1 MMLTLLLIPAVTS
14 AGPGA
19 PTYLR
24 CEGVVDPLAVGTRVP
39 RFSWEVVDRRRG
51 AAQSAYRV
59 LVASE
64 PALLSSG
71 RADLWDSAK
80 VASSEC
86 AYVRYAGRRLASG
99 QRCFWRVRTWDADGV
114 ASPWSTLASFGVG
127 LLERSDW
134 RARWIGDPT
143 LAPEGGPEHNGY
155 HSGLGGSADA
165 AKCVTVDLG
174 SVKRFDKVVLYPARP
189 FNWVRDEPGFLF
201 PVRYLIDTSDTLDFS
216 HPTLAVDR
224 TSEDQPNPGTEPVTL
239 GFPDVTGRYVR
250 LLVTKLA
257 AREPGVHAFAL
268 AEMQVLEGDAL
279 LSHGAPVIPLDSI
292 EASGWGARMLTDGDL
307 KSHPGTLMPALPAT
321 MLRRSF
327 RLDAAP
333 VRATAYATAL
343 GLYELSL
350 NGQRVGDHILAPEW
364 TDYRTRVQYQAYDV
378 TSLLHEGDNAVAAL
392 LGDGWYAGR
401 IGLLTPPGR
410 RGMYGR
416 KPSFLAQIEIEL
428 ADGSRVTVATDGSWR
443 CAADGPVRSSD
454 TLDGEAQDA
463 RLAKWRW
470 DDTGFADDDWKP
482 AAEVATPDIAIV
494 AQPNEPIRVIDELRP
509 VSVAEPTPGTF
520 IFDLGQ
526 NVPGWVRMKLHASA
540 GRTITLRHGEMLN
553 PDGTLYIANLRS
565 APQVDTYVARGD
577 GDETFEPHFTYH
589 GFRYVEVTGLDYKP
603 SADDLVGRALCS
615 SSRPAGTFECSSP
628 MLNKLWSNILWT
640 QRANMMSVPTDCPQ
654 RDERLGWMGD
664 IQAFSQTAIFN
675 LDMSRFF
682 RKWLTDVRDAQSDE
696 GSFPDFAPNPAGR
709 ETRGAPA
716 WGDAGTIVPWNAF
729 VNYGDRDALAEHYD
743 AARRWV
749 HLVHSENQDGIWRN
763 GRGADYGDWLNGDTL
778 ILEGWPTQG
787 GEVPKEILATAFF
800 ARSAEVVAKM
810 ARALGKQDDAERYSG
825 VHERIKAA
833 FNAAYIQ
840 FDGRITGDTQAGYAL
855 ALSFGLLPDGL
866 RAAAFGHLC
875 EAVERYG
882 RHPSTGIQTTHRMM
896 LELVR
901 GGRADLAYDLLRSRT
916 RPSWGYM
923 IDQGA
928 TTIWERWDGYVEG
941 RGFQNPGMNSFNHWA
956 LGSVGE
962 WMYRII
968 LGLQPDEEHPG
979 WERFTVAPRPGGGL
993 TWARGSYRSVRGQI
1007 KMEWRTEAGGLSLN
1021 VTVPPGAA
1029 ALVRVPTTDAAT
1041 VTESGVPA
1049 GTSEGVRSLETEP
1062 DAAWFK
1068 IGSGSYT
1075 FQAQ

>member
-14 AGPGA
+14 SGPGA
-19 PTYLR
+19 PAYLR
-24 CEGVVDPLAVGTRVP
+24 CEGLVDPLAVGTREP
-39 RFSWEVVDRRRG
+39 RFSWEVVDPRRG
-51 AAQSAYRV
+51 AAQSAYQI

-64 PALLSSG
+64 PGLLAPG
-71 RADLWDSAK
+71 RADLWDSGE
-80 VASSEC
+80 VRSTEC
-86 AYVRYAGRRLASG
+86 AYVHHAGRRLASG
-99 QRCFWRVRTWDADGV
+99 QRCFWRVRTWDAVGLP
-114 ASPWSTLASFGVG
+114 SPWSPVASFGVG
-127 LLERSDW
+127 LLDPSDW
-134 RARWIGDPT
+134 RARWIGDPSPV
-143 LAPEGGPEHNGY
+143 PEGGPEHNGY
-155 HSGLGGSADA
+155 HSELAESADA
-165 AKCVTVDLG
+165 SKCVTVDLE
-174 SVKRFDKVVLYPARP
+174 SVKRFDQIALYPARP

-201 PVRYLIDTSDTLDFS
+201 PVRYLVDTSDTLDLS
-216 HPTLAVDR
+216 HPTLVVDR
-224 TSEDQPNPGTEPVTL
+224 ASEDQPNPGTEPVTL
-239 GFPDVTGRYVR
+239 RFPEVTGRYVR

-292 EASGWGARMLTDGDL
+292 EGSGWSARMLTDGDL
-307 KSHPGTLMPALPAT
+307 TSHPGTPMPALPAT
-321 MLRRSF
+321 MLRKSF
-327 RLDAAP
+327 RLLAAP
-333 VRATAYATAL
+333 VTATAYATAL
-343 GLYELSL
+343 GLYELRL

-378 TSLLHEGDNAVAAL
+378 TSLLHEGDNAVSAL

-401 IGLLTPPGR
+401 IGLLTPPGQ

-416 KPSFLAQIEIEL
+416 KTSFLAQVEIEL
-428 ADGSRVTVATDGSWR
+428 ADGSHVTVATDGTWR
-443 CAADGPVRSSD
+443 CSTDGPVRSSD

-463 RLAKWRW
+463 RLEKWRW
-470 DDTGFADDDWKP
+470 DDTGFPDGEWKQ
-482 AAEVATPDIAIV
+482 AAEVAAPHV
-494 AQPNEPIRVIDELRP
+494 AVVPQQNEPIRVTGELRP
-509 VSVAEPTPGTF
+509 VSVTEPTPGAF
-520 IFDLGQ
+520 ILDLGQ
-526 NVPGWVRMKLHASA
+526 NMPGWVRMKLRAPA
-540 GRTITLRHGEMLN
+540 GKTITFRHGEMLN
-553 PDGTLYIANLRS
+553 PDGTLYVANLRG
-565 APQVDTYVARGD
+565 AAQTDTYVARGD
-577 GDETFEPHFTYH
+577 REETFEPHFTYH
-589 GFRYVEVTGLDYKP
+589 GFRYVEVSGLNYRP
-603 SADDLVGRALCS
+603 SVDDLAGRVFCS
-615 SSRPAGTFECSSP
+615 SSPPAGSFECSSP

-682 RKWLTDVRDAQSDE
+682 GKWLTDVRDAQSDA

-729 VNYGDRDALAEHYD
+729 VNYGDRDALAEQYD

-749 HLVHSENQDGIWRN
+749 DLLYSQNQDGIWRN

-787 GEVPKEILATAFF
+787 GEVPKEVLATAFF

-810 ARALGKQDDAERYSG
+810 ARALGKEDDGERYSG
-825 VHERIKAA
+825 IHERIKAA
-833 FNAAYIQ
+833 FNAA
-840 FDGRITGDTQAGYAL
+840 FVRPDGRIAGDTQAGYAL
-855 ALSFGLLPDGL
+855 ALNFDLLPDNL

-875 EAVERYG
+875 DAVERYR
-882 RHPSTGIQTTHRMM
+882 RHPSTGIQTTSRMM

-901 GGRADLAYDLLRSRT
+901 GGREDLAYDLLNSRA

-962 WMYRII
+962 WMYRIV
-968 LGLQPDEEHPG
+968 LGLQPDEDRPG
-979 WERFTVAPRPGGGL
+979 WERFTVAPRPGAGL
-993 TWARGSYRSVRGQI
+993 TWARGSYRAIGGKIEV
-1007 KMEWRTEAGGLSLN
+1007 EWRIEPGSLTFN
-1021 VTVPPGAA
+1021 VTVPPGAT
-1029 ALVRVPTTDAAT
+1029 ALVRVPTSDAAS
-1041 VTESGVPA
+1041 VTESGLPA
-1049 GTSEGVRSLETEP
+1049 GTSEDVRSVKAET
-1062 DAAWFK
+1062 DGAWYEV
-1068 IGSGSYT
+1068 SAGSYS
-1075 FQAQ
+1075 FRAR